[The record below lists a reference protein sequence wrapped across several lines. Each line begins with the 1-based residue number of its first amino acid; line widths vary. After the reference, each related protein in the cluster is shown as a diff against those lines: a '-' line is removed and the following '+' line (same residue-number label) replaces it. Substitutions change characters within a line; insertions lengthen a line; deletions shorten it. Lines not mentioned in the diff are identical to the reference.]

1 MAISATNEAI
11 PSERLATVRGESE
24 SARLSAIERMNA
36 AWNTHASRL
45 REKLQALKE
54 PTKDWTWNE
63 VTMYLRDYKRRN
75 PNTIGQ
81 RLRQLRFMEN
91 HKDMPVSLHGGRF
104 ALVNTFYLYVKYRED
119 VEDKA
124 ATALINDHKAIR
136 ALGDFLGVPREVWP
150 TAPTEPMTD
159 ERKLPSP
166 EDVWAL
172 LHSDYTPRPTTS
184 YNNALVKAILL
195 VDFGMGLRT
204 PSEVHALRLADF
216 DPARHLLVVTEPK
229 KSMRRRTLLLEPEW
243 MCCSSR
249 HPSLANYLVWRDKVD
264 PQRKQEAFF
273 LKADGKPFG
282 SKFGLRKLL
291 VEHVK
296 PRFPW
301 FHPYL
306 GRHWCAN
313 ARLIEWGF
321 DYARVADW
329 LGHETVDM
337 TRREYEH
344 NARLHQRLW
353 SDEWL
358 LRVARRPKI
367 DRTPKTALSIRSTGE
382 S

>member
-1 MAISATNEAI
+1 MASW
-11 PSERLATVRGESE
+11 S
-24 SARLSAIERMNA
+24 
-36 AWNTHASRL
+36 THAGRL
-45 REKLQALKE
+45 REKLEALKE
-54 PTKDWTWNE
+54 PTQDWTWDE
-63 VTMYLRDYKRRN
+63 LVSYLRDYKRRN

-81 RLRQLRFMEN
+81 RIRQLRFMES
-91 HKDMPVSLHGGRF
+91 HEAMPVQLHAGRY
-104 ALVNTFYLYVKYRED
+104 ALVSTFYLYVKYRED
-119 VEDKA
+119 VEGKA

-136 ALGDFLGVPREVWP
+136 ALGDFVGVPREVWP

-204 PSEVHALRLADF
+204 PSEVHALRLKDF
-216 DPARHLLVVTEPK
+216 DPDRHLLVVTEPK
-229 KSMRRRTLLLEPEW
+229 KSGRRRTLLLEPEW

-264 PQRKQEAFF
+264 PERKQEALF
-273 LKADGKPFG
+273 LRSDGKPFP

-353 SDEWL
+353 GDEWL

-367 DRTPKTALSIRSTGE
+367 DRRPKTALSIRSTEGK
-382 S
+382 

>member
-1 MAISATNEAI
+1 
-11 PSERLATVRGESE
+11 
-24 SARLSAIERMNA
+24 MNT

-45 REKLQALKE
+45 REKLSALKE
-54 PTKDWTWNE
+54 PTKDWTWDE
-63 VTMYLRDYKRRN
+63 LTMYLRDYKRRN

-81 RLRQLRFMEN
+81 RLRQLRFMER
-91 HKDMPVSLHGGRF
+91 HKDMPVNLHSGRF
-104 ALVNTFYLYVKYRED
+104 GLINTFYLYVKYRED
-119 VEDKA
+119 VELKA

-172 LHSDYTPRPTTS
+172 LHDDYTPRPEIS
-184 YNNALVKAILL
+184 YDNALVKAILL
-195 VDFGMGLRT
+195 VDFGLGLRT
-204 PSEVHALRLADF
+204 PSEAHVLRLTDF
-216 DPARHLLVVTEPK
+216 GPGRHILVVTEPK

-264 PQRKQEAFF
+264 PERKQEAFF
-273 LKADGKPFG
+273 LKPDGKPFS
-282 SKFGLRKLL
+282 SKHGLRKFL
-291 VEHVK
+291 VDHVK
-296 PRFPW
+296 PRYPW

-321 DYARVADW
+321 DYSRVADW

-353 SDEWL
+353 GDQWL

-367 DRTPKTALSIRSTGE
+367 DRTPKNALSIRSTGGK
-382 S
+382 